1 MQTIIILDLGVIRL
15 NTRRLIMVASTKTT
29 AITVVAVLVIVI
41 GLLLAFKPDIE
52 YIIIDDDHQGDSYM
66 LWSLAAPVIAIGLAL
81 ITKRV
86 YTSLFIGILCGVLIY
101 AMLDPDI
108 AFQAL
113 FTGNGDGAQGLA
125 ATLGDID
132 NIGIIIFLIILGAF
146 VFIMRRAGGTA
157 ALAQWARNK
166 LKTREQSQLMT
177 MLLGVIIF
185 IDDYFNCLTV
195 GTVMKPVTDEYRVS
209 RAKLAYLID
218 ATAAPICIIAPVS
231 SWAGAVAGYIEEKG
245 AFETFIN
252 TIPYN
257 FYALL
262 TIVFVIGIILLKFDF
277 GPMRKYEANAIE
289 TGDLF
294 SNGVADPIVDTDISD
309 HKGTVTDL
317 IVPIV
322 MLVICCILG
331 MLYTGY
337 LSGATDFYGMISD
350 CDACIGLPLGAFFAF
365 MLTLAFYYHRKVI
378 VFEDVWI
385 SVPEGFKAMFPAI
398 MILIL
403 AWTLKGTI
411 DLMGADLFVAD
422 FVQTN
427 AQGLEYLIPVLVFVV
442 AMFLA
447 FATGTSWGT
456 FGILIPICMA
466 LFMTDVNMMIISMS
480 ACMAGAVFGDHC
492 SPISDTT
499 IMASTGA
506 DCDLMTHVSTQF
518 PYAAVVAAVSAI
530 CFIIAGLVVNP
541 WIPLAIGIVL
551 IIAALFVLKMIVK
564 KKYGE
569 PSAR

>member
-1 MQTIIILDLGVIRL
+1 MA
-15 NTRRLIMVASTKTT
+15 ASTKTT
-29 AITVVAVLVIVI
+29 AITVVVVLVVVI
-41 GLLLAFKPDIE
+41 ALLAIFKPETEFI
-52 YIIIDDDHQGDSYM
+52 YIDDDHQGESYM
-66 LWSLAAPVIAIGLAL
+66 LWSLLAPAIAIGLAL
-81 ITKRV
+81 ITRRV
-86 YTSLFIGILCGVLIY
+86 YTSLFVGILCGVLIY
-101 AMLDPDI
+101 SMLDLDI

-113 FTGNGDGAQGLA
+113 FTGNDDGAQGLA
-125 ATLGDID
+125 ATLGSID
-132 NIGIIIFLIILGAF
+132 NIGICIFLIVLGAF
-146 VFIMRRAGGTA
+146 VYLMRRAGGTS
-157 ALAQWARNK
+157 ALALWARNR

-177 MLLGVIIF
+177 MLFGIIIF

-195 GTVMKPVTDEYRVS
+195 GSVMKPVTDEYRVS

-231 SWAGAVAGYIEEKG
+231 SWAGAVSGYIEGKG

-262 TIVFVIGIILLKFDF
+262 TIVFVITLILLKFDF
-277 GPMRKYEANAIE
+277 GPMKKYEKNAIE

-294 SNGVADPIVDTDISD
+294 SGADIGAAPVDTDISD

-317 IVPIV
+317 VVPIIL
-322 MLVICCILG
+322 LVICCVAG

-337 LSGATDFYGMISD
+337 LAGGTDFYSMISD
-350 CDACIGLPLGAFFAF
+350 CNACIGLPLGSFFAF
-365 MLTLAFYYHRKVI
+365 MLTLAFYYYRKVI
-378 VFEDVWI
+378 VFDDVWA

-411 DLMGADLFVAD
+411 DLMGADLYVAD
-422 FVQTN
+422 LVQSN
-427 AQGLEYLIPVLVFVV
+427 AAGLEYLIPLVVFVV
-442 AMFLA
+442 AMLLA
-447 FATGTSWGT
+447 FSTGTSWGT

-466 LFMTDVNMMIISMS
+466 LFLTDMTMMIISMS

-506 DCDLMTHVSTQF
+506 ECELMTHVSTQF
-518 PYAAVVAAVSAI
+518 PYAVFVAVVSAI
-530 CFIIAGLVVNP
+530 CFLIAGLVQNAYV
-541 WIPLAIGIVL
+541 PLLVGVAL
-551 IIAALFVLKMIVK
+551 IIGGLFVMRMIVK
-564 KKYGE
+564 GKE
-569 PSAR
+569 TAPASE

>member
-1 MQTIIILDLGVIRL
+1 MNASSSFLTYRG
-15 NTRRLIMVASTKTT
+15 LIMVASTKTT

-41 GLLLAFKPDIE
+41 ALLAIFPPDIQ
-52 YIIIDDDHQGDSYM
+52 YIVLEDREGESYM
-66 LWSLAAPVIAIGLAL
+66 LWALAAPIIAIGLAL

-86 YTSLFIGILCGVLIY
+86 YTSLFIGILSGVLIY

-125 ATLGDID
+125 ATLGDVD
-132 NIGIIIFLIILGAF
+132 NIGILVFLIVLGAF
-146 VFIMRRAGGTA
+146 VYIMRRAGGTA
-157 ALAQWARNK
+157 ALAAWARNK
-166 LKTREQSQLMT
+166 LKSREQSQLMT
-177 MLLGVIIF
+177 MALGIIIF

-231 SWAGAVAGYIEEKG
+231 SWAGAVSGYIEGQG
-245 AFETFIN
+245 AFETFVN

-262 TIVFVIGIILLKFDF
+262 TIVFVIAIILMKFDF
-277 GPMRKYEANAIE
+277 GPMRKYEQNAIQN
-289 TGDLF
+289 GDLF
-294 SNGVADPIVDTDISD
+294 SDGVADPMINTDISD
-309 HKGTVTDL
+309 HKGTIMDL
-317 IVPIV
+317 VVPILL
-322 MLVICCILG
+322 LVVCCILG

-337 LSGATDFYGMISD
+337 LSGADNIYDMFSD

-365 MLTLAFYYHRKVI
+365 MLTLAFYYHRGVI
-378 VFEDVWI
+378 VFDDVWASI
-385 SVPEGFKAMFPAI
+385 PEGFKAMFPAI

-518 PYAAVVAAVSAI
+518 PYAAVVAIVSAI
-530 CFIIAGLVVNP
+530 CFVIAGLLENP
-541 WIPLAIGIVL
+541 WIPLAVGIVL
-551 IIAALFVLKMIVK
+551 IIGALFVLRMIVNN
-564 KKYGE
+564 KYG
-569 PSAR
+569 SASEN

>member
-1 MQTIIILDLGVIRL
+1 MA
-15 NTRRLIMVASTKTT
+15 ASTKTT
-29 AITVVAVLVIVI
+29 AITVVVVLVVVI
-41 GLLLAFKPDIE
+41 ALLAIFKPETEFI
-52 YIIIDDDHQGDSYM
+52 YIDDDHQGESYM
-66 LWSLAAPVIAIGLAL
+66 LWSLLAPAIAIGLAL
-81 ITKRV
+81 ITRRV
-86 YTSLFIGILCGVLIY
+86 YTSLFVGILCGVLIY
-101 AMLDPDI
+101 SMLDLDI

-113 FTGNGDGAQGLA
+113 FTGNDDGAQGLA
-125 ATLGDID
+125 ATLGSID
-132 NIGIIIFLIILGAF
+132 NIGICIFLIVLGAF
-146 VFIMRRAGGTA
+146 VYLMRRAGGTS
-157 ALAQWARNK
+157 ALALWARNR

-177 MLLGVIIF
+177 MLFGIIIF

-195 GTVMKPVTDEYRVS
+195 GSVMKPVTDEYRVS

-231 SWAGAVAGYIEEKG
+231 SWAGAVSGYIEGKG

-262 TIVFVIGIILLKFDF
+262 TIVFVITLILLKFDF
-277 GPMRKYEANAIE
+277 GPMKKYEKNAIE

-294 SNGVADPIVDTDISD
+294 SGAGIGAAPVDTDISD

-317 IVPIV
+317 VVPIIL
-322 MLVICCILG
+322 LVICCVAG

-337 LSGATDFYGMISD
+337 LAGGTDFYSMISD
-350 CDACIGLPLGAFFAF
+350 CNACIGLPLGSFFAF
-365 MLTLAFYYHRKVI
+365 MLTLAFYYYRKVI
-378 VFEDVWI
+378 VFDDVWA

-411 DLMGADLFVAD
+411 DLMGADLYVAD
-422 FVQTN
+422 LVQSN
-427 AQGLEYLIPVLVFVV
+427 AAGLEYLIPLVVFVV
-442 AMFLA
+442 AMLLA
-447 FATGTSWGT
+447 FSTGTSWGT

-466 LFMTDVNMMIISMS
+466 LFLTDMTMMIISMS

-506 DCDLMTHVSTQF
+506 ECELMTHVSTQF
-518 PYAAVVAAVSAI
+518 PYAVFVAVVSAI
-530 CFIIAGLVVNP
+530 CFLIAGLVQNAYV
-541 WIPLAIGIVL
+541 PLLVGVAL
-551 IIAALFVLKMIVK
+551 IIGGLFVMRIIVK
-564 KKYGE
+564 GKE
-569 PSAR
+569 TAPASE